1 MSPESVDILLI
12 GGGVASAAAAHE
24 LREAGFDGSVMLV
37 TRELD
42 PPYRRP
48 PVTKELLTS
57 GDESGVPVRHDDW
70 WREQGIDLRTRA
82 SVMSLDVAA
91 RTATLAGKQEI
102 AFGGALVAT
111 GAMVRR
117 LNVEGAQLEGVHY
130 LRAPGNARSLR
141 EDLGAAEHVVVV
153 GGSFIATEVAASVT
167 ALGKRCTIVMQ
178 EDRPLERVF
187 GALVADVAG
196 DVLAERGIEIVS
208 AEDVV
213 AFEGEERV
221 SSVRTASG
229 RRVDGD
235 LVVVGAGAV
244 PDTMLAKRAGLEL
257 GESGGVRCDRYLRTS
272 AERIYAA
279 GDMCEYESTIHGCQM
294 RVEHEEHAIAQGRT
308 AARNLLGEQLPHE
321 VVPYF
326 WCDLADWVTFE
337 SLGPAIGWDREIVT
351 GSVAERSFTVWYL
364 RDDRV
369 IGTVSVND
377 SAAVEAAR
385 PLVAARAPSAE
396 VAGAE
401 PVTSQE

>member
-1 MSPESVDILLI
+1 MSQESVDILLI

-24 LREAGFDGSVMLV
+24 LRQAGFSGSVMLV
-37 TRELD
+37 TRELE

-70 WREQGIDLRTRA
+70 WQEQHIDLRTRA
-82 SVMSLDVAA
+82 AVMSMDTAA
-91 RTATLAGKQEI
+91 RTVTLAGKQQV

-117 LNVEGAQLEGVHY
+117 LNVDGAQLEGIHY
-130 LRAPGNARSLR
+130 LRAPGNARNLR
-141 EDLGAAEHVVVV
+141 EDLGDAEHVVVV

-178 EDRPLERVF
+178 EERPLERVF
-187 GALVADVAG
+187 GSLVAGVAG
-196 DVLAERGIEIVS
+196 DVLTERGIEIVGG
-208 AEDVV
+208 EDVV

-229 RRVDGD
+229 RQIEGD

-308 AARNLLGEQLPHE
+308 AARNLLGELVVHD

-326 WCDLADWVTFE
+326 WCDLADWATFE

-351 GSVAERSFTVWYL
+351 GSVADRRFTVWYL

-369 IGTVSVND
+369 VGTVSVND
-377 SAAVEAAR
+377 PAAVETAR
-385 PLVAARAPSAE
+385 PLVASGAPSAE
-396 VAGAE
+396 VSGAE
-401 PVTSQE
+401 PVSERE